1 MTTYNVTVD
10 ETPLQFGLSGI
21 EEIKQNIRTII
32 KTIMGTCPMR
42 RDFGIDP
49 IVIDMPTPAAA
60 ALLEVA
66 ALSAIEEYETRVQV
80 TDIVVN
86 IDENRLIPVVYFALR
101 EEE

>member
-1 MTTYNVTVD
+1 MSVYNVTVD
-10 ETPLQFGLSGI
+10 DAPLQFGLSGV
-21 EEIKQNIRTII
+21 EEVKQNIRTII
-32 KTIMGTCPMR
+32 KTIMGTCPMH

-66 ALSAIEEYETRVQV
+66 ALSAIENFEPRVLV
-80 TDIVVN
+80 TDITVN
-86 IDENRLIPVVYFALR
+86 IDENSLVPIVYFTLR